1 MRTSQGRSTGEG
13 AGGPCFEGTTRGG
26 GFPSLFLVGSEPVH
40 DEAGE
45 GGHGHDA
52 RSDEEQPDEF
62 CGKDAVSEDHGLAC
76 LNGC

>member
-1 MRTSQGRSTGEG
+1 MRTRQGRSTGGES
-13 AGGPCFEGTTRGG
+13 GGPCFEGITRGG
-26 GFPSLFLVGSEPVH
+26 GRRLLFLVSGEPVH

-52 RSDEEQPDEF
+52 RGDEEQPDEF
-62 CGKDAVSEDHGLAC
+62 CGEDAVSEDHGLAC